1 MSGDFEHAA
10 GFEQAAPT
18 GNVRLDKF
26 EATYEQLY
34 AEAMQDGVVTAEER
48 ARLRRAAD
56 SLGLDGGRLRQLE
69 IALQA
74 AYEARHGVVLR
85 LDPSAPPPGFS
96 DNDEPRA
103 SLSPLQPATDPR
115 TQALQRRIGWL
126 EARVAELEHELEEAR
141 AHVAVEVD
149 FSDLAGASTGAS
161 AVVTGGVDDPA
172 ELMRRLRHDPRDEAS
187 LRGLFRA
194 HAHYGDT
201 DRQWLAAHALVYL
214 GAASNDEA
222 EMYRRHRPE
231 GLIQPASSVTPESWR
246 RLLFHP
252 DEEVLTGEIFSV
264 IVSAV
269 LLGRVAALR
278 HARLLPVLDA
288 TKLQDPRTSTV
299 QAVRCFSW
307 AASLLGMSAPPLY
320 ADPSLAAPVE
330 MVPGVPPASRLG
342 KASLSGRSAAELAFL
357 AGRHLAWYREE
368 RFVRALIPGIQDLE
382 DLFLSAL
389 TIGNPGLP
397 LNPDIKRRVEPIAK
411 AVEPVLEPL
420 QIDRLRGHFLRF
432 VEEGGRTNLQRWA
445 SATDKTALRAGLLL
459 GNDLHAAQKMIELEQ
474 TGNAHAAEHLREA
487 MDDLLVFT
495 VSDRYAKLRKQ
506 IGVAI

>member
-1 MSGDFEHAA
+1 
-10 GFEQAAPT
+10 
-18 GNVRLDKF
+18 
-26 EATYEQLY
+26 
-34 AEAMQDGVVTAEER
+34 AMQDGVVTAEER

-56 SLGLDGGRLRQLE
+56 SLGRDGGRLRQLE
-69 IALQA
+69 VALQA
-74 AYEARHGVVLR
+74 AYEARHGITLR
-85 LDPSAPPPGFS
+85 LDLGSHAPGAPGDAPPPGFS

-103 SLSPLQPATDPR
+103 SLQPLQPATDPR
-115 TQALQRRIGWL
+115 TLALQRRVAWL
-126 EARVAELEHELEEAR
+126 EARVTELEHELEEAR

-149 FSDLAGASTGAS
+149 FSDLAAAAPAATGAVDRS
-161 AVVTGGVDDPA
+161 ATGAPVDDPV
-172 ELMRRLRHDPRDEAS
+172 ELARRLRHDPRDEAS

-222 EMYRRHRPE
+222 EMYRKHRPE
-231 GLIQPASSVTPESWR
+231 GLIQPKGSVSPEGWR
-246 RLLFHP
+246 RLLLHP
-252 DEEVLTGEIFSV
+252 DEEVLTGEIFAV

-278 HARLLPVLDA
+278 HARLLPALDPSR
-288 TKLQDPRTSTV
+288 LQDPRTSTV

-307 AASLLGMSAPPLY
+307 AASLLGMSPPPLY
-320 ADPSLAAPVE
+320 ADPALAAPVE

-342 KASLSGRSAAELAFL
+342 KAALSGRSAPELAFL

-368 RFVRALIPGIQDLE
+368 RFVRSLIPGIQDLE
-382 DLFLSAL
+382 DLFLAAL

-411 AVEPVLEPL
+411 AVEPVLEPM

-445 SATDKTALRAGLLL
+445 SAADKTALRAGLLL

-506 IGVAI
+506 IGVAL

>member
-1 MSGDFEHAA
+1 MSGDVFEHAA

-18 GNVRLDKF
+18 GNVRLDKY
-26 EATYEQLY
+26 EATYEQLF

-48 ARLRRAAD
+48 ARLRSAAD

-69 IALQA
+69 VALQA
-74 AYEARHGVVLR
+74 AYEARHGITLR

-103 SLSPLQPATDPR
+103 SLQPLQPATDPR
-115 TQALQRRIGWL
+115 TLALQRRVAWL
-126 EARVAELEHELEEAR
+126 EARVTELEHELEEAH

-149 FSDLAGASTGAS
+149 FSDLAGAAPAATGA
-161 AVVTGGVDDPA
+161 VDDPV
-172 ELMRRLRHDPRDEAS
+172 ELARRLRHDPRDEAS

-222 EMYRRHRPE
+222 EMYRKHRPE
-231 GLIQPASSVTPESWR
+231 GLIQPTSSVSPEGWR

-278 HARLLPVLDA
+278 HARLLPALDA
-288 TKLQDPRTSTV
+288 ARLQDPRTSTV

-320 ADPSLAAPVE
+320 ADPALAAPVE
-330 MVPGVPPASRLG
+330 MVPGVPPSSRLG
-342 KASLSGRSAAELAFL
+342 KAALSGRSAPELAFL

-368 RFVRALIPGIQDLE
+368 RFVRSLIPGIQDLE
-382 DLFLSAL
+382 DLFLAAL

-445 SATDKTALRAGLLL
+445 SAADKTALRAGLLL

-506 IGVAI
+506 IGVAL